1 MYPTNTPRGFHVEM
15 TWKRP
20 FPRRFNLESTLCL
33 CVGVFIVH
41 KIGQN
46 FGVLLATVL
55 GTLGLPYKM
64 PGVASAG
71 QILSNNFCEFF
82 PHS

>member
-1 MYPTNTPRGFHVEM
+1 MLYFY
-15 TWKRP
+15 
-20 FPRRFNLESTLCL
+20 
-33 CVGVFIVH
+33 VGVFIVH

-46 FGVLLATVL
+46 FGVLLTTVL

-64 PGVASAG
+64 PDVALAG
-71 QILSNNFCEFF
+71 QILSNNFSEFF